1 MLLSLFMRFEHMNNK
16 HNTLPLTW
24 IESNHSFAKIA
35 FNQIFRERGLRYA
48 DYSADNCIEDGEK
61 PCCSF

>member
-1 MLLSLFMRFEHMNNK
+1 MNNK

-35 FNQIFRERGLRYA
+35 FNQIFRCERGLRYA